1 MQKPYYFGAP
11 QLFKM
16 PLRFRAPGPSLT
28 DNRASAAAAS
38 VARNGLSGTCACGN
52 TTQPTQTTFDKVL
65 PFAAVGIA
73 AIVGYNILFR

>member
-11 QLFKM
+11 QLFRM

-28 DNRASAAAAS
+28 DNRAAAAAAS

-52 TTQPTQTTFDKVL
+52 TPQTTFDKVL

-73 AIVGYNILFR
+73 AIVGHNIYLSLKK